1 MIVTE
6 IKKQVRAFNKAVE
19 AEKAAKLAQREI
31 RNALKDELH
40 EKMQNIQAL
49 MLPKEIECIN
59 HANRGVK
66 VFGLKFD
73 TSYKTLFPEG
83 RVMWLTHVDGDTETS
98 VKFLPDEVEVTAKI
112 LTYIEN
118 NITIID

>member
-31 RNALKDELH
+31 RKALKDELH
-40 EKMQNIQAL
+40 QKMQNIQTL
-49 MLPKEIECIN
+49 MLPKEIDCIN
-59 HANRGVK
+59 YANRSFK

-83 RVMWLTHVDGDTETS
+83 RVMWLVHVDGDTEIS
-98 VKFLPDEVEVTAKI
+98 VKSLPDEVEVTAKI